1 MDKKYL
7 SSCII
12 SFCFKVH
19 NYVLF
24 FVVVKMKRE
33 TYYDGKRA
41 NKPALVL
48 SLYKNPF
55 LDSIPLMVRLTEEA
69 LSGSVDS
76 WTTARLLQPRL
87 HLQVSDS
94 LEHLIPLL
102 TSVFRNT
109 VFVVLPAEFS
119 SYLSGHSLSSSRFL
133 YNRSFEDSVL
143 SPFHSIFSSL

>member
-24 FVVVKMKRE
+24 FVVVVKMKRE

-48 SLYKNPF
+48 SLCKNPI
-55 LDSIPLMVRLTEEA
+55 LDSIPLMVRLTEDV
-69 LSGSVDS
+69 LSVSVD
-76 WTTARLLQPRL
+76 
-87 HLQVSDS
+87 
-94 LEHLIPLL
+94 
-102 TSVFRNT
+102 
-109 VFVVLPAEFS
+109 
-119 SYLSGHSLSSSRFL
+119 G
-133 YNRSFEDSVL
+133 
-143 SPFHSIFSSL
+143 